1 MATLKDIAE
10 KVGKSVTTVSRALH
24 GYADVSPETRMIV
37 KQVAEEIGYT
47 PNISAQRLQK
57 KSTDTIGFV
66 IPTYGPHSE

>member
-47 PNISAQRLQK
+47 PNISAQRL
-57 KSTDTIGFV
+57 
-66 IPTYGPHSE
+66 